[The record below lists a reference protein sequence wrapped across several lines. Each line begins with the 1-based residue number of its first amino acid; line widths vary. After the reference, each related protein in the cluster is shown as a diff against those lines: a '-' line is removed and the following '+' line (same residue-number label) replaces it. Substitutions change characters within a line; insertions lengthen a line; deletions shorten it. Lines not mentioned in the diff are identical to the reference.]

1 LANDEK
7 NAGPFNKAIY
17 EPRDSRG
24 EMDRSDT
31 IGVGSIAPDFTL
43 PDEQSNPVSLKD
55 VLAQGPV
62 ALLFVPSVWG
72 MMCNVEMSTFREM
85 NEEFKKA
92 SGQIVAVTTNSPMSN
107 APYKEH
113 LNLPFI
119 FLSDFDGKVSAV
131 YGVLCGGEGYMKG
144 RANRAVFVVDRKW
157 TVVFSWVAD
166 DPSFEP
172 DYDQVLRS
180 VQEASK
186 H

>member
-1 LANDEK
+1 
-7 NAGPFNKAIY
+7 
-17 EPRDSRG
+17 
-24 EMDRSDT
+24 MDRSDT

>member
-1 LANDEK
+1 
-7 NAGPFNKAIY
+7 
-17 EPRDSRG
+17 
-24 EMDRSDT
+24 MDRSDT
-31 IGVGSIAPDFTL
+31 LGAGSTAPDFTL
-43 PDEQSNPVSLKD
+43 PDEQSNLVSMRDLVSK
-55 VLAQGPV
+55 GPV

-85 NEEFKKA
+85 NGEFLKTG
-92 SGQIVAVTTNSPMSN
+92 GQIVAVTTNSPMSN

-113 LNLPFI
+113 LNLPFV
-119 FLSDFDGKVSAV
+119 FLSDFDGKVSAK
-131 YGVLCGGEGYMKG
+131 YGVLCGPEGYMKG

-157 TVVFSWVAD
+157 TIVFSWVAD
-166 DPSFEP
+166 DPAFEP